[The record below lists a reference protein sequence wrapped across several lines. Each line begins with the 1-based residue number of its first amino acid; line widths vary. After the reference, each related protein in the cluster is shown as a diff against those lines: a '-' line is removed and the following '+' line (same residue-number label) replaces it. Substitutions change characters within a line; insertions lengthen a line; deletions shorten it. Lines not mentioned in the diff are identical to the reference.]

1 MTISKNRGGF
11 TLVELL
17 VVIAIIGTLVG
28 LLLPAVQSA
37 REAARRSACTNNMK
51 QLGLGVLNFE
61 SARKRLPAA
70 SSGTGTSSTAT
81 IGGYSWICA
90 ILPFLEETN
99 LYTNLSSNSNRL
111 NSGFTSAIN
120 NTQAITSL
128 PQLVCPS
135 FAGDKK
141 SATAYGVGSSNVTS
155 SACTNYKAIA
165 AAGWSAANI
174 PYSAGN
180 LGGVITLEKYGSET
194 TAPFTG
200 ISLAQITDGTSKT
213 FMAGETRE
221 VTKSAWIDGSTC
233 WITAANGAVNA
244 VTSGATLN
252 GSALA
257 IADNTKTAGTWVGY
271 NSADTNTY
279 GTSSNHQAGIT
290 LHVYADGH
298 VGQVTP
304 EVDSTLMC
312 SLHTRAGSE
321 PTSEQP

>member
-70 SSGTGTSSTAT
+70 SSGVGTNSTAT
-81 IGGYSWICA
+81 AGGYSWIVA

-111 NSGFTSAIN
+111 NSGFSTTVN
-120 NTQAITSL
+120 NTQAQTSL

-141 SATAYGVGSSNVTS
+141 SATGNGVTLSGV
-155 SACTNYKAIA
+155 TNYKAIA
-165 AAGWSAANI
+165 ASGYSAANV
-174 PYSAGN
+174 PYSASN
-180 LGGVITLEKYGSET
+180 LGGTLTLEKYGSET

-213 FMAGETRE
+213 FLVGESRE
-221 VTKSAWIDGSTC
+221 VTKSGWIDGQTC

-244 VTSGATLN
+244 VTTGATLN
-252 GSALA
+252 GSTLA
-257 IADNTKTAGTWVGY
+257 IADNTKTAGTWAGY
-271 NSADTNTY
+271 TAGSADY
-279 GTSSNHQAGIT
+279 GTSSNHQAGIV
-290 LHVYADGH
+290 LHCYADGH

-304 EVDSTLMC
+304 EIDTSLMLN
-312 SLHTRAGSE
+312 LHTRAGSE
-321 PTSEQP
+321 PTGEQP

>member
-51 QLGLGVLNFE
+51 QLGLGLLNFE

-70 SSGTGTSSTAT
+70 SSGASTSSGSVA
-81 IGGYSWICA
+81 GGYSWICA

-111 NSGFTSAIN
+111 NSGFSTTLN
-120 NTQAITSL
+120 NTQAQTSL

-141 SATAYGVGSSNVTS
+141 SATANSITS
-155 SACTNYKAIA
+155 AACTNYKAVA
-165 AAGWSAANI
+165 ASGFSAGPPVV

-180 LGGVITLEKYGSET
+180 LGGVITLEKYGSESQ
-194 TAPFTG
+194 APYTG
-200 ISLAQITDGTSKT
+200 ITLAQITDGTSKT
-213 FMAGETRE
+213 FMCGETRE
-221 VTKSAWIDGSTC
+221 VTKSAWIDGSNC
-233 WITAANGAVNA
+233 WITAANGAVTAN
-244 VTSGATLN
+244 TSGATLN
-252 GSALA
+252 GSTLA
-257 IADNTKTAGTWVGY
+257 IADNTKTAGTYAGY
-271 NSADTNTY
+271 GYSTDY

>member
-70 SSGTGTSSTAT
+70 NSGISSTGGGAQT
-81 IGGYSWICA
+81 GGYSWITA

-99 LYTNLSSNSNRL
+99 LYTTVSSNSGRL
-111 NSGFTSAIN
+111 TSAFSSTVN
-120 NTQAITSL
+120 YTPATTSL

-141 SATAYGVGSSNVTS
+141 MATGNSVPACGV
-155 SACTNYKAIA
+155 TNYKGIA
-165 AAGWSAANI
+165 GAGAATART
-174 PYSAGN
+174 PYTSSN
-180 LGGVITLEKYGSET
+180 LGGVITLEKYGSEAC
-194 TAPFTG
+194 APYTG
-200 ISLAQITDGTSKT
+200 ITLAQIQDGTSKT
-213 FMAGETRE
+213 FMVGESRE
-221 VTKSAWIDGSTC
+221 ITQAAWIDGQNA
-233 WITAANGAVNA
+233 WLLAVQGNANITPATTG
-244 VTSGATLN
+244 VTGGT
-252 GSALA
+252 LA
-257 IADNTKTAGTWVGY
+257 ILNNQVTAGTYDNLGG
-271 NSADTNTY
+271 SSGSTDF
-279 GTSSNHQAGIT
+279 GESSNHQAGIT
-290 LHVYADGH
+290 LFTYADGH

-304 EVDSTLMC
+304 EIDPMLMKN
-312 SLHTRAGSE
+312 LHSRGGSE
-321 PTSEQP
+321 ATSDQP

>member
-51 QLGLGVLNFE
+51 QLGLGVLNYE

-70 SSGTGTSSTAT
+70 SSGTGTSSTGTA
-81 IGGYSWICA
+81 GGYSWITS

-99 LYTNLSSNSNRL
+99 LYTTISSNSNRL
-111 NSGFTSAIN
+111 NSGYTSTLN
-120 NTQAITSL
+120 NTPATTSL

-141 SATAYGVGSSNVTS
+141 SASSNSLGSQAV
-155 SACTNYKAIA
+155 TNYKGIA
-165 AAGWSAANI
+165 GSGFTAALA
-174 PYSAGN
+174 PYTSSN

-194 TAPFTG
+194 SAPFTG
-200 ISLAQITDGTSKT
+200 ITLAQITDGMSKT
-213 FMAGETRE
+213 FMVGETRE
-221 VTKSAWIDGSTC
+221 GTKAAWIDGPTA
-233 WITAANGAVNA
+233 WLTAANGG
-244 VTSGATLN
+244 VTAGSSGV
-252 GSALA
+252 SASTTAGLA
-257 IADNTKTAGTWVGY
+257 IADNTKTVGSFVGY
-271 NSADTNTY
+271 LAAATDY
-279 GTSSNHQAGIT
+279 GTSSNHQAGIVM
-290 LHVYADGH
+290 HAYADGH

-304 EVDSTLMC
+304 EIESGLMLN
-312 SLHTRAGSE
+312 LHTRAGSE
-321 PTSEQP
+321 PTGEQP

>member
-51 QLGLGVLNFE
+51 QLGLGLLNFE

-70 SSGTGTSSTAT
+70 SSGASTSSGSVA
-81 IGGYSWICA
+81 GGYSWICA

-111 NSGFTSAIN
+111 NSGFSTTLN
-120 NTQAITSL
+120 NTQAQTSL

-141 SATAYGVGSSNVTS
+141 SATANSITS
-155 SACTNYKAIA
+155 AACTNYKAVA
-165 AAGWSAANI
+165 ASGFSAGPPVV

-180 LGGVITLEKYGSET
+180 VGGVITLEKYGSESQ
-194 TAPFTG
+194 APYTG
-200 ISLAQITDGTSKT
+200 ITLAQITDGTSKT
-213 FMAGETRE
+213 FMCGESRE
-221 VTKSAWIDGSTC
+221 VGKSAWIDGSTC
-233 WITAANGAVNA
+233 WITAANGAVTANP
-244 VTSGATLN
+244 SGATLN
-252 GSALA
+252 GSTLA
-257 IADNTKTAGTWVGY
+257 IADNTRTAGSWTGY
-271 NSADTNTY
+271 GGTVDY

>member
-70 SSGTGTSSTAT
+70 SSGASTTSGSVA
-81 IGGYSWICA
+81 GGYSWICA

-111 NSGFTSAIN
+111 NSGFSTTLN
-120 NTQAITSL
+120 NTQAQTSL

-141 SATAYGVGSSNVTS
+141 SATANSITS
-155 SACTNYKAIA
+155 AACTNYKAVA
-165 AAGWSAANI
+165 ASGFSAGPPVV

-180 LGGVITLEKYGSET
+180 LGGVITLEKYGSESQ
-194 TAPFTG
+194 APYTG
-200 ISLAQITDGTSKT
+200 ITLAQITDGTSKT
-213 FMAGETRE
+213 FMCGETRE
-221 VTKSAWIDGSTC
+221 VTKSAWIDGSNC
-233 WITAANGAVNA
+233 WITAANGAVTAN
-244 VTSGATLN
+244 TSGATLN
-252 GSALA
+252 GSTLA
-257 IADNTKTAGTWVGY
+257 IADNTKTAGTYAGY
-271 NSADTNTY
+271 GYSTDY

>member
-70 SSGTGTSSTAT
+70 SSGSGASSTAAA
-81 IGGYSWICA
+81 GGYSWITA

-99 LYTNLSSNSNRL
+99 LYTTISSASNRL
-111 NSGFTSAIN
+111 NSGYNATTVNQTAGL
-120 NTQAITSL
+120 TSL

-141 SATAYGVGSSNVTS
+141 TASANGLGAQGV
-155 SACTNYKAIA
+155 TNYKGIA
-165 AAGWSAANI
+165 GAGFTTQNA
-174 PYSAGN
+174 PYTSSN
-180 LGGVITLEKYGSET
+180 LGGVITLEKYGSESA
-194 TAPFTG
+194 APFTG
-200 ISLAQITDGTSKT
+200 ITLAQITDGTSKT
-213 FMAGETRE
+213 FMVGETRE
-221 VTKSAWIDGSTC
+221 GTKAAWIDGPTA
-233 WITAANGAVNA
+233 WLTAANGG
-244 VTSGATLN
+244 VTAATGG
-252 GSALA
+252 GSASTSATIA
-257 IADNTKTAGTWVGY
+257 ITDNTRTAGTWVGY
-271 NSADTNTY
+271 TASATDY
-279 GTSSNHQAGIT
+279 GTSSNHQAGIAMHT
-290 LHVYADGH
+290 YADGH

-304 EVDSTLMC
+304 EIEAALMLN
-312 SLHTRAGSE
+312 LHTRAGSE
-321 PTSEQP
+321 PTGEQP